1 MVLLI
6 SNLQWV
12 HRPAR
17 CRLQLTQ
24 CRCSCRGNIESP
36 FASEIIRNILRI
48 LKCFPFSSCFF
59 PQVVLL
65 FCFETMVL
73 VRGHT
78 RIRGAIFLGLFFGG
92 FLSLLEFWD
101 FDPCSMF
108 WFHSKEIRE
117 QGKAS
122 MWPVCLAKTRGVL
135 QERKEEDMRKQIEE
149 RTSWLN
155 NVVMRSRRLRAK
167 RIAGIWSWLLLCGG
181 HLLVRSHFAKVE
193 HWKWMACNRIA
204 SLMPVQASMES
215 IPQGCATPRSML
227 QANAGIGYCKI
238 CRKEAPRSRAHIAG
252 ELQNLLNLATATAA
266 ANRHIS
272 QWVTPWTGKWYD
284 CRNSCLWRITFLFGF
299 QDFPKMIDYWLM
311 IK

>member
-1 MVLLI
+1 
-6 SNLQWV
+6 
-12 HRPAR
+12 
-17 CRLQLTQ
+17 
-24 CRCSCRGNIESP
+24 
-36 FASEIIRNILRI
+36 
-48 LKCFPFSSCFF
+48 
-59 PQVVLL
+59 
-65 FCFETMVL
+65 MVL
-73 VRGHT
+73 VRGYT
-78 RIRGAIFLGLFFGG
+78 RCYIFRFIFWGILVILGILGL
-92 FLSLLEFWD
+92 L
-101 FDPCSMF
+101 SMF

-122 MWPVCLAKTRGVL
+122 MWPVCLAMPDTWCFAGEEGRRHAQADWREDLLAKQCGHEESSSQSKT
-135 QERKEEDMRKQIEE
+135 
-149 RTSWLN
+149 N
-155 NVVMRSRRLRAK
+155 RRYFL
-167 RIAGIWSWLLLCGG
+167 SWLLLCGG

-299 QDFPKMIDYWLM
+299 QDFPKMMDYWLM

>member
-1 MVLLI
+1 
-6 SNLQWV
+6 
-12 HRPAR
+12 
-17 CRLQLTQ
+17 
-24 CRCSCRGNIESP
+24 
-36 FASEIIRNILRI
+36 
-48 LKCFPFSSCFF
+48 
-59 PQVVLL
+59 
-65 FCFETMVL
+65 
-73 VRGHT
+73 
-78 RIRGAIFLGLFFGG
+78 
-92 FLSLLEFWD
+92 
-101 FDPCSMF
+101 
-108 WFHSKEIRE
+108 
-117 QGKAS
+117 
-122 MWPVCLAKTRGVL
+122 
-135 QERKEEDMRKQIEE
+135 MRKQIEE
-149 RTSWLN
+149 RTTWLN

-181 HLLVRSHFAKVE
+181 HLLVRRHFAKVE

-204 SLMPVQASMES
+204 SLMPVQAGIES
-215 IPQGCATPRSML
+215 IPQEACATPRSML
-227 QANAGIGYCKI
+227 QANASNGYCKI